1 MVDLFGGYRFVV
13 NPQDQKGVIK
23 NQVKN
28 AFEYGLKVKISL
40 GKIVKSVKS
49 NII

>member
-23 NQVKN
+23 SQVKN
-28 AFEYGLKVKISL
+28 AFEYGLKVKVSL